1 MEGLKK
7 NFKEHLDKSSSRVDQ
22 FSEEMLQKIS
32 ELEVTYISAN
42 DLADRRS
49 NKQLLEDFYD
59 ISAKLTDTS
68 GITECETG
76 HTICTPYL
84 LPGRNLITL

>member
-1 MEGLKK
+1 MA
-7 NFKEHLDKSSSRVDQ
+7 Q
-22 FSEEMLQKIS
+22 FHEEMLQKIS
-32 ELEVTYISAN
+32 ELEVSYISAT
-42 DLADRRS
+42 DLTDKRS

-68 GITECETG
+68 EVTACETG

-84 LPGRNLITL
+84 LPGRNLIALW